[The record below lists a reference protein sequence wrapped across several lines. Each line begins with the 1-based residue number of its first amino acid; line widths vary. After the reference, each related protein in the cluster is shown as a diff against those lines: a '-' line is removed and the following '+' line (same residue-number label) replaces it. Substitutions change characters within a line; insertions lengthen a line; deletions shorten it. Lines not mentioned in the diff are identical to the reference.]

1 MPTINQRFLSLIAAL
16 AAALGLSVCQAAAGP
31 TAEPA
36 DLLFIDAVIHTI
48 DVQRPNAQWLAI
60 RRSRIEAM
68 GMGKPPAS
76 LTGPKTRVVNA
87 HGKLILPAFHD
98 AHTHPIWGGLS
109 YSRCPLYEGNSVE
122 DYQKLIAKCAAEDRE
137 ATWVYGVGW
146 RDGLFKPEG
155 IPTKAQLDAVVS
167 DRPAV
172 FSSVGGHSLWL
183 NSKALEAA
191 GITRNTPDP
200 PHGRIDRDANGEPIG
215 GLQEAAV
222 ELVASRIPPPSAA
235 AREKALLYAIHYF
248 NSIGI
253 VGFHDALVPIR
264 GKDPAQVIPPG
275 VPETYT
281 TLQKKGELKAYVTL
295 ALAWDRS
302 AGLEQLPGILEAE
315 KTLNAAGIHARGVK
329 FLLDGVPAQRTAAL
343 LDPYSD
349 KPDEKGALEVD
360 PATLNS
366 AVTALDRQGF
376 QIHVHAIG
384 DRAVRTALDAFEKA
398 HTGNH
403 STLNRPLISHLNL
416 VSPGDYSR
424 FKSLGVTPIFQP
436 LWACLDDYMVM
447 TGIRVGAARMEH
459 MYPVASLMHA
469 GVSVAYGSDWPVASA
484 NPFEGIEVAL
494 TRRAPSATTGDLLAP
509 TERIKLD
516 DAVRNYTLHSAYA
529 LHVDDRS
536 GSLTIGK
543 NADLVAMDQDIYKVP
558 QTQIAKTRVL
568 FTMYKGEVVYGDL
581 GKF

>member
-1 MPTINQRFLSLIAAL
+1 MPTIQQRLFFV
-16 AAALGLSVCQAAAGP
+16 AAAVLASFGLSAGQAAFAAG
-31 TAEPA
+31 APA
-36 DLLFIDAVIHTI
+36 DMIFINAVIHTV
-48 DVQRPNAQWLAI
+48 DARRPNAQWLAV
-60 RRSRIEAM
+60 RSGRIEAI
-68 GMGKPPAS
+68 GMAKPPAA
-76 LTGPKTRVVNA
+76 LIGPKTRVVDA

-109 YSRCPLYEGNSVE
+109 YSRCPLYDGNSVE

-200 PHGRIDRDANGEPIG
+200 PHGRIDRDANGDPIG

-222 ELVASRIPPPSAA
+222 ELVAAKIPPPSAA

-281 TLQKKGELKAYVTL
+281 TMKKKGELKAYVTL
-295 ALAWDRS
+295 ALAWDRN
-302 AGLEQLPGILEAE
+302 AGLEQLGGILDAE
-315 KTLNAAGIHARGVK
+315 KALDAAGIHARAVK

-398 HTGNH
+398 HTENH

-416 VSPGDYSR
+416 VSPADYPR

-447 TGIRVGAARMEH
+447 TGIRVGPARMEH

-469 GVSVAYGSDWPVASA
+469 GASVAYGSDWPVASA

-494 TRRAPSATTGDLLAP
+494 TRRAPGTTTGDPLAP
-509 TERIKLD
+509 TEQLRLD

-536 GSLTIGK
+536 GSLTVGK
-543 NADLVAMDQDIYKVP
+543 NADLVAMDQNIFQVP
-558 QTQIAKTRVL
+558 ATRIAQTHVL
-568 FTMYKGEVVYGDL
+568 FTMYQGEIVYGDL
-581 GKF
+581 GKL

>member
-1 MPTINQRFLSLIAAL
+1 MPTVHHGVLRRAPALLAAL
-16 AAALGLSVCQAAAGP
+16 AVSLSQGAFATPG
-31 TAEPA
+31 PA
-36 DLLFIDAVIHTI
+36 DLIFIEAVIHTV
-48 DVQRPNAQWLAI
+48 DAQRPNAQWLAV
-60 RRSRIEAM
+60 RGGRIDAM
-68 GMGKPPAS
+68 GMAKPPAS
-76 LTGPKTRVVNA
+76 LIGPKTRVLDA

-109 YSRCPLYEGNSVE
+109 YSRCPLYDGNSVQ

-137 ATWVYGVGW
+137 SAWLYGVGW

-155 IPTKAQLDAVVS
+155 IPTKAQLDAVVA

-200 PHGRIDRDANGEPIG
+200 PHGRIDRDSKGEPIG
-215 GLQEAAV
+215 ALQEAAV

-235 AREKALLYAIHYF
+235 QREKALLYAIHYF

-281 TLQKKGELKAYVTL
+281 QMKQKGELKAYVTL
-295 ALAWDRS
+295 ALAWDRN
-302 AGLEQLPGILEAE
+302 AGLEQVAGILEAE
-315 KTLNAAGIHARGVK
+315 KALEAAGIHARAVK

-343 LDPYSD
+343 LEPYSD

-360 PATLNS
+360 PDIMNG
-366 AVTALDRQGF
+366 AVTALDRHGF

-398 HTGNH
+398 HTENH

-416 VSPGDYSR
+416 VSPADYPR
-424 FKSLGVTPIFQP
+424 FKTLGVTPIFQP

-447 TGIRVGAARMEH
+447 TAIRVGAARMEH
-459 MYPVASLMHA
+459 MYPVASLMRA
-469 GVSVAYGSDWPVASA
+469 GAQVAYGSDWPVASA

-494 TRRAPSATTGDLLAP
+494 TRRAPGVTTGDRLAP
-509 TERIKLD
+509 TERVNLE

-529 LHVDDRS
+529 LHIDDRS
-536 GSLTIGK
+536 GSLTVGK
-543 NADLVAMDQDIYKVP
+543 NADLVAMDQNIFEIP
-558 QTQIAKTRVL
+558 ETRISQTHVL
-568 FTMYKGEVVYGDL
+568 FTMYQGEVVYGDL
-581 GKF
+581 GKL